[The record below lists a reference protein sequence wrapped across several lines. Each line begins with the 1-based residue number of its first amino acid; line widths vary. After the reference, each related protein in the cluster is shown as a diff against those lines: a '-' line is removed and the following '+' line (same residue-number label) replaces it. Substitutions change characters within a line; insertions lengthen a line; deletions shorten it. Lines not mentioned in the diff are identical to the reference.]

1 MKQFLIHVGTN
12 WCGMNNTFRTM
23 AENEDDLNEIANQLA
38 YENFHS
44 YGCED
49 DIAIEF
55 GYDPDNMEDED
66 WNELW
71 ENVNKSDYYY
81 YNIEEFIGNY
91 KEWEEYDEI

>member
-12 WCGMNNTFRTM
+12 WYGMNDTFRTM
-23 AENEDDLNEIANQLA
+23 ADNEYDLDEIAEQLA
-38 YENFHS
+38 YENFQS

-49 DIAIEF
+49 DIAVEF
-55 GYDPDNMEDED
+55 GYDPNNMEDED
-66 WNELW
+66 WDKLW

-81 YNIEEFIGNY
+81 YNIEEFIGNN